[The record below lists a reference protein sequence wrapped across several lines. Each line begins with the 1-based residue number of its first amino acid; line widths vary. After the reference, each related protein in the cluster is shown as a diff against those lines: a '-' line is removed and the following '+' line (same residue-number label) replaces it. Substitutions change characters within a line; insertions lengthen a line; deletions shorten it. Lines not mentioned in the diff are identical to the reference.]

1 MQFEDLILRWVWIS
15 VASLRWKRLRVEE
28 VEVEEVY
35 IARVEGSRIG
45 SGPAVAQLWGAGVER
60 WRHLCQRRS
69 CEFSVRAGAAGR
81 MVT

>member
-1 MQFEDLILRWVWIS
+1 MQFEDLVVRWRWIS

-28 VEVEEVY
+28 EVEVC

-69 CEFSVRAGAAGR
+69 CEATWFQ
-81 MVT
+81 